1 MTEIF
6 GDPIK
11 TAMLIILIAM
21 EIPAI
26 IILAVWWAKA
36 WKDAKEGS
44 KEE

>member
-1 MTEIF
+1 MNEIL

-36 WKDAKEGS
+36 WKERDNG
-44 KEE
+44 